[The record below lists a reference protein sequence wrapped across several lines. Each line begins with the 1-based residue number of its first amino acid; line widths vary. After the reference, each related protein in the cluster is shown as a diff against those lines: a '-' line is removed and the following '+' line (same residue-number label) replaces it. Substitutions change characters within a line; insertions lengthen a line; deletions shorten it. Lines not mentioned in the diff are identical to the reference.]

1 MKILVLVV
9 SVFALAACGTAKDVA
24 YDKVADLADRY
35 CSETIDADVRQKIV
49 DKINERTDRAIIS
62 KIECQ

>member
-1 MKILVLVV
+1 MKTIAIACIML
-9 SVFALAACGTAKDVA
+9 ALTACGALKDKG

-49 DKINERTDRAIIS
+49 DKINERTDRATIA
-62 KIECQ
+62 KIECE

>member
-1 MKILVLVV
+1 MKFILLVCGLAVLT
-9 SVFALAACGTAKDVA
+9 ACGAAKEKA

-49 DKINERTDRAIIS
+49 DKINERTDRAVIT